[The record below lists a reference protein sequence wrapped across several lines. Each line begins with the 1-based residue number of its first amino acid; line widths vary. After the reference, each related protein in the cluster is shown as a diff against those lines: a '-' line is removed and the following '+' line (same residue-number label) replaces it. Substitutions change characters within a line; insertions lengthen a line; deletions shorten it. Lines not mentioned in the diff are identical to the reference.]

1 MKHRKWISKAI
12 SLITSVL
19 LIVLGI
25 LSLVSQDNFSW
36 ALGIIAGI
44 MLIGIGVASI
54 IYGVV
59 IKKMILGSGWLI
71 FQGILA
77 IILGIVLATIKDAS
91 VTMISF
97 FLATWLVIRGIT
109 KMWDSSTLR
118 RFKVSSWWLTLILGI
133 LYFILGIL
141 LYIFNNFTNSVVI
154 ILIGSFFIL
163 SGVLNIIE
171 LFDEGKREKREE
183 KIIKTVHKSIDD
195 NIDHIDFDFTKDDK

>member
-109 KMWDSSTLR
+109 KMWDSTTLR

-154 ILIGSFFIL
+154 ILIGSFFIV